1 MIFKQLPF
9 GQAKGSGKGF
19 KEMERY
25 AGKAGY
31 EEKNVQGRL

>member
-19 KEMERY
+19 EEMDEVCW
-25 AGKAGY
+25 KSWI
-31 EEKNVQGRL
+31 